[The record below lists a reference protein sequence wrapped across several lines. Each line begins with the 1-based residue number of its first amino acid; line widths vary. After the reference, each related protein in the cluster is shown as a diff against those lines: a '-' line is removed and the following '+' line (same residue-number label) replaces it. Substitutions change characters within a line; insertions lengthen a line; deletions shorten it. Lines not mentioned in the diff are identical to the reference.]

1 LRSFGIFWVL
11 ERGFSFL
18 GFVSCSSEGGNAAAV
33 FCFGVRPEVVLFPVS
48 GDGGGSACFLRVC
61 FGARQGVSVSGDG
74 GGFVLL
80 PGRAFWFCFLF
91 LFGVRI
97 CFAKVKVVMVFI
109 HAILGLLL
117 SCSEL
122 VLVMLLLRAKSLSLQ
137 LLDAL
142 DFGIWCWILGKP
154 TLQLDLGVGLCRGS
168 ALFGDARDCLGVVVV
183 F

>member
-1 LRSFGIFWVL
+1 MEECYSSFPPVLRSFGIFWVL

-18 GFVSCSSEGGNAAAV
+18 GFVSRSSEGGNAAAV

-48 GDGGGSACFLRVC
+48 GDGGGSVCFLRVC

-97 CFAKVKVVMVFI
+97 CFAK
-109 HAILGLLL
+109 
-117 SCSEL
+117 
-122 VLVMLLLRAKSLSLQ
+122 

-168 ALFGDARDCLGVVVV
+168 ALFGDARAVGVVDAV
-183 F
+183 